1 MRYRMMVSGLMALA
15 LQTHVFPVMAQ
26 LPSPGPTQTKAV
38 VLAGGTAH
46 LGNGEVMENAAIG
59 FENGRI
65 TFVMPMANI
74 RLNREQADIIDVTGK
89 HVYPGFINPNS
100 TLGLTD
106 VDAVRA
112 TRDFNETGLF
122 NPEVRA
128 VIAFNTESR
137 INFTVRS
144 NGVLLTQPTP
154 RGGRIAGTSSV
165 VHLDAWN
172 WEDAVVLEDDGI
184 HVEWPR
190 RFARSGWWAEPGG
203 VNLNEKY
210 AEEVAALRDFLLRA
224 KAYSGSERK
233 EVNLKLAACAG
244 LFTGSKRLYL
254 RADDAKSIADA
265 VLFAEETGARF
276 PVIVGGA
283 ESHMVASLLKERKVP
298 VILERIHSLPKGSDE
313 DVLQPYRTPKLLHDA
328 GVRFCFSYEGD
339 MEAMG
344 SRNLPFSAG
353 TAVAHGL
360 PYEAAVKALT
370 GGTADILGLS
380 GRCGTIAEGMDATLF
395 VSAGDA
401 LDMRTNR
408 VERAFIQGRVI
419 DLDDPQKQLYRK
431 YAGKYAE

>member
-1 MRYRMMVSGLMALA
+1 MRITVLLSTLLLA
-15 LQTHVFPVMAQ
+15 LTHAAMAQ
-26 LPSPGPTQTKAV
+26 LPSPGKLPAKAV
-38 VLAGGTAH
+38 VLAGATAH

-59 FENGRI
+59 IENGKI
-65 TFVMPMANI
+65 TFVIPMANI
-74 RLNREQADIIDVTGK
+74 RLNREVADIIDVTGK

-112 TRDFNETGLF
+112 TRDFQETGTF
-122 NPEVRA
+122 NPVVRS
-128 VIAFNTESR
+128 VIAFNTESK

-144 NGVLLTQPTP
+144 NGVLLTQVTP
-154 RGGRIAGTSSV
+154 RGGRIAGTSSI
-165 VHLDAWN
+165 VHLDGWN

-203 VNLNEKY
+203 VKPNEKY
-210 AEEVAALRDFLLRA
+210 AEEVAALRDFLARA
-224 KAYSGSERK
+224 RSYAEQDSK
-233 EVNLKLAACAG
+233 EVNLKMAACKG
-244 LFTGSKRLYL
+244 LFKGSKRLYL
-254 RADDAKSIADA
+254 RADDAKSISDA
-265 VLFAEETGARF
+265 VLFAQEAGILF

-283 ESHMVASLLKERKVP
+283 ESHLVSGLLKERNVP
-298 VILERIHSLPKGSDE
+298 VILERTHSLPANVDD
-313 DVLQPYRTPKLLHDA
+313 DVRQPFTTPRLLHEA
-328 GVRFCFSYEGD
+328 GIRFCFNYEGD

-344 SRNLPFSAG
+344 SRNLPFTAG

-395 VSAGDA
+395 VSKGDA
-401 LDMRTNR
+401 LDMRTNQ
-408 VERAFIQGRVI
+408 VERAYIQGREL
-419 DLDDPQKQLYRK
+419 DLNDPHKQMYQKYS
-431 YAGKYAE
+431 GKYGE